1 MKKNKKL
8 LLVLVVVAAAVFVI
22 AQVKRP
28 KGNLSA
34 KPLANFTIED
44 TAAVDRIFIIDGDQ
58 VSVTLERDPNSRYW
72 DLNKKYKARKDAV
85 DLLLR
90 TFKRIKVKSPVP
102 ATARENVIRL
112 LAGAGKKVE
121 IYQGGNTPVKT
132 YIVGNATQDH
142 TGTYM
147 LLETAEDG
155 RSSDPFIVHMEGFT
169 GFLSTRF
176 FTDENEWRYTGV
188 FDYPKLDVQRVEMV
202 NHQVPFNSFSID
214 YKGGNDLKLK
224 DFRGEEVAV
233 FDTLKLKDYLLLY
246 KKAHVE
252 TYQSHLSDAQEDSL
266 KQLPPA
272 YTLRVTD
279 NAGEA
284 KELQLYLKKPVID
297 AHDEFGNIEPWDLA
311 RMYFVYQGQVGLV
324 QLFVFD
330 PMIKV
335 RLSDFAPSLVQ
346 ASRAVRP

>member
-1 MKKNKKL
+1 MKKNRKL
-8 LLVLVVVAAAVFVI
+8 LLVLIVVAAAVFMI
-22 AQVKRP
+22 FNAKKP
-28 KGNLSA
+28 KGNIAA
-34 KPLANFTIED
+34 KPLANFTIDD
-44 TAAVDRIFIIDGDQ
+44 TASIDRIFIIDADQ

-72 DLNKKYKARKDAV
+72 DLNQKYKARKDAV

-147 LLETAEDG
+147 LLETAEEG
-155 RSSDPFIVHMEGFT
+155 RSSEPFIVHMEGFT

-188 FDYPKLDVQRVEMV
+188 FDYPTLDVKRIEMV
-202 NHQVPFNSFSID
+202 NHHLPFHSFSID
-214 YKGGNDLKLK
+214 YNGGNDLKLN
-224 DFRGEEVAV
+224 DFRGESIAA
-233 FDTLKLKDYLLLY
+233 FDTLRLKDYLLLY

-252 TYQSHLSDAQEDSL
+252 TYQSHMAPAQEDSL
-266 KQLPPA
+266 KQSPPA
-272 YTLRVTD
+272 YTLRVID

-284 KELQLYLKKPVID
+284 KELQLYFKKPVLE
-297 AHDEFGNIEPWDLA
+297 AYDEQGNIEPWDLA
-311 RMYFVYQGQVGLV
+311 RMYFVYQGEVGLA

-330 PMIKV
+330 PLIKV
-335 RLSDFAPSLVQ
+335 RLSDFDPSQGQ
-346 ASRAVRP
+346 ALRAN

>member
-1 MKKNKKL
+1 MKKNRKL
-8 LLVLVVVAAAVFVI
+8 LLVLIVVAAAVFI
-22 AQVKRP
+22 IFNAKKP
-28 KGNLSA
+28 KGNIAS
-34 KPLANFTIED
+34 KPLANFTIDD
-44 TAAVDRIFIIDGDQ
+44 TAAVDRIFIIDADQ

-72 DLNKKYKARKDAV
+72 DLNKKFKARHDAV
-85 DLLLR
+85 ELLLR

-102 ATARENVIRL
+102 ASARENVIRL

-188 FDYPKLDVQRVEMV
+188 FDYPTLDVKRIEMV
-202 NHQVPFNSFSID
+202 NHHLPFHSFSID
-214 YKGGNDLKLK
+214 YNGGNDLKLN
-224 DFRGEEVAV
+224 DFRGESIAA
-233 FDTLKLKDYLLLY
+233 FDTLRLKDYLLLY

-252 TYQSHLSDAQEDSL
+252 TYQSHMSPAQEDSL
-266 KQLPPA
+266 KQSPPA
-272 YTLRVTD
+272 YTLRVID

-284 KELQLYLKKPVID
+284 KELQLYFKKPVLE
-297 AHDEFGNIEPWDLA
+297 AYDEQGNIEPWDLA
-311 RMYFVYQGQVGLV
+311 RMYFVYQGEVGLA

-330 PMIKV
+330 PLIKV
-335 RLSDFAPSLVQ
+335 RLSDFDPSQGQ
-346 ASRAVRP
+346 ALRAN